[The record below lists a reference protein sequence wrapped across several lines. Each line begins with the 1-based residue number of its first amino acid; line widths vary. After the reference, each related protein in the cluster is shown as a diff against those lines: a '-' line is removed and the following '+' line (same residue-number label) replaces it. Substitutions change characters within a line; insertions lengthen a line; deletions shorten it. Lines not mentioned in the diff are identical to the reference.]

1 MTTITLLGLE
11 HSVYTRIARLA
22 LEEKNVDYVLEETDI
37 FADDGPPAS
46 YLEKQPFGMIPCLV
60 HDGFTLY
67 ETAAITRYIDEGFD
81 GKALQPRD
89 PAQRATMNQVI
100 NVLDAYAYRPMV
112 WDVYVQR
119 IELPKYGDVADE
131 AVISAALESMETVLD
146 QLQSWLGQGRFL
158 AGSTLTLAD
167 LHGLP
172 MLDCFDRAPDG
183 NRLLSRYP
191 SILKWMDRMSRRSS
205 ARIVMGEPR

>member
-67 ETAAITRYIDEGFD
+67 ETTAITRYIDEGFD

-100 NVLDAYAYRPMV
+100 SVLMPMPIAP
-112 WDVYVQR
+112 WC
-119 IELPKYGDVADE
+119 GTFMC
-131 AVISAALESMETVLD
+131 SALRFPSM
-146 QLQSWLGQGRFL
+146 
-158 AGSTLTLAD
+158 A
-167 LHGLP
+167 
-172 MLDCFDRAPDG
+172 
-183 NRLLSRYP
+183 
-191 SILKWMDRMSRRSS
+191 MSQ
-205 ARIVMGEPR
+205 MKP